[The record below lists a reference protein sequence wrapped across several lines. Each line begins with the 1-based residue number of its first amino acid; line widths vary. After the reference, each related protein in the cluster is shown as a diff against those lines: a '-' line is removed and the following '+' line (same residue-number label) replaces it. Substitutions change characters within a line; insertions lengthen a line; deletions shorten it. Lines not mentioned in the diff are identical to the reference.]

1 MREIII
7 PTVKAMAARG
17 MPFKGVLF
25 AGLMISASGPKLIE
39 FNVRFGDPET
49 QVLMMRLKSD
59 LLAALLA
66 TVDGVLSNFDLRWSD
81 DAALTVV
88 MAANGY
94 PGKPM
99 KGTEIKGLDAARA
112 TPDVEIFHAGTRRDG
127 ERLVADGGRV
137 LDVTAAGAM
146 LPRRGPPPMPRSP
159 RSTGRAD
166 FIATTSAGAPCNEV
180 KPERMFLRLSGQRI
194 ADRHDRRR
202 CIRDFKARRDKVSWN
217 PVSCDSGAPPSCMR
231 CGKIPAT
238 RIYAKLCRARAGARH
253 AEHQHRHADRGSSSA
268 ADVAQQADHV
278 GSLYFLQWLS
288 LYQSMISLPV
298 ASQTSWREV
307 TCASALAK
315 YLLRCGWPTRN
326 G

>member
-1 MREIII
+1 MREIIT

-99 KGTEIKGLDAARA
+99 KGTEIKGWTRRRLHQASKFF
-112 TPDVEIFHAGTRRDG
+112 TPGRAGTASA
-127 ERLVADGGRV
+127 LLPTADAYWMSP
-137 LDVTAAGAM
+137 AAGAM

-194 ADRHDRRR
+194 ADQ
-202 CIRDFKARRDKVSWN
+202 
-217 PVSCDSGAPPSCMR
+217 P
-231 CGKIPAT
+231 
-238 RIYAKLCRARAGARH
+238 
-253 AEHQHRHADRGSSSA
+253 
-268 ADVAQQADHV
+268 
-278 GSLYFLQWLS
+278 
-288 LYQSMISLPV
+288 
-298 ASQTSWREV
+298 
-307 TCASALAK
+307 
-315 YLLRCGWPTRN
+315 
-326 G
+326 